1 MIREPFHELTHR
13 SLRVRV
19 TVVATAV
26 LAIGLLAGTLVLAR
40 LFVAARVDSVDS
52 SVRQEALQIS
62 QLLAAGDLPKTLPA
76 PLGGT
81 AQAQVVDPAGTVL
94 ANTPSASSVFEILP
108 IESTTVG
115 TKDHTFTTTTSSL
128 GHSFRVDVRAG
139 TYRDDTGEHRVAIV
153 VAAPFSDVADTL
165 NALHRV
171 ILVVLP
177 LVLLA
182 AAAATWLSVGSALR
196 PVDELRAE
204 ADAVVAGGGSRAPR
218 LAVPAGAAE
227 LRRLGE
233 TLNRML
239 ARVHGA
245 GEQQRAF
252 IADAAHELRSPL
264 ASVLTQL
271 EVALSTPTSPEEWP
285 VIAADVYADA
295 ERLRRIADDLLLLA
309 KLDAGSPAGKGIV
322 DVRALVGADGGP
334 LEVHGD
340 EQALSRLFDNLVT
353 NAGKYATTVRT
364 SAVRDGASVLV
375 HVDDDGPGVPVEDRE
390 RVFERFVRLD
400 SARSRDEGGTGL
412 GLAIARAI
420 ARSHGGDVQ
429 LDASP
434 LGGLRASVRLP
445 LAEPAVELRK
455 PSAVG
460 FGRTASGKHVP

>member
-1 MIREPFHELTHR
+1 MTGHPFKGLTHR

-26 LAIGLLAGTLVLAR
+26 LAIGLLFGTLLLAR
-40 LFVAARVDSVDS
+40 LFVAERVAAVDQVVKS
-52 SVRQEALQIS
+52 EAAELAP
-62 QLLAAGDLPKTLPA
+62 LAAGNDLPVNLPVVA
-76 PLGGT
+76 PT
-81 AQAQVVDPAGTVL
+81 VFAQVVDRSGTVL
-94 ANTPSASSVFEILP
+94 AATPAAPRVLEMVPVEQTSVPE
-108 IESTTVG
+108 
-115 TKDHTFTTTTSSL
+115 KDRTYTTTSSAL
-128 GHSFRVDVRAG
+128 GKGTFRVDVRSAPYKG
-139 TYRDDTGEHRVAIV
+139 GSVVIIVAV
-153 VAAPFSDVADTL
+153 PFSDVADTL

-182 AAAATWLSVGSALR
+182 AAAATWLAVGSALR

-204 ADAVVAGGGSRAPR
+204 ADAVVASGGSVAPR

-264 ASVLTQL
+264 ASLLTQL
-271 EVALSTPTSPEEWP
+271 EVALSTPTTAEEWP
-285 VIAADVYADA
+285 VIAADVFADA

-309 KLDAGSPAGKGIV
+309 KLDAGAPAGQGLV
-322 DVRALVGADGGP
+322 DITELVGADGPP
-334 LEVHGD
+334 LAVHGD
-340 EQALSRLFDNLVT
+340 AQALGRLFDNLVT

-364 SAVRDGASVLV
+364 SAVREGSSVIV
-375 HVDDDGPGVPVEDRE
+375 NIDDDGPGVPVEDRE
-390 RVFERFVRLD
+390 RVFERFFRLD

-420 ARSHGGDVQ
+420 ARSHGGDV
-429 LDASP
+429 LLSDSP
-434 LGGLRASVRLP
+434 LGGLRATVWLP
-445 LAEPAVELRK
+445 LAAPSRADQAKPAG
-455 PSAVG
+455 SG
-460 FGRTASGKHVP
+460 FGRVASGKQVP

>member
-1 MIREPFHELTHR
+1 MTGHPFKGIAHR
-13 SLRVRV
+13 SLRARV

-40 LFVAARVDSVDS
+40 LFVAARVHAVDNT
-52 SVRQEALQIS
+52 VREEAQRIS
-62 QLLAAGDLPKTLPA
+62 QLLTAGDLPKTLPA
-76 PLGGT
+76 PLGST
-81 AQAQVVDPAGTVL
+81 VVAQVVDSAGTVL
-94 ANTPSASSVFEILP
+94 AATSSASQVLEIIP
-108 IESTTVG
+108 IEQIKVG
-115 TKDHTFTTTTSSL
+115 TVDHVYTTTSSSL
-128 GHSFRVDVRAG
+128 GGNRFRVDVRSTAFK
-139 TYRDDTGEHRVAIV
+139 DTHVVVV
-153 VAAPFSDVADTL
+153 VAVPYSDVADTL

-182 AAAATWLSVGSALR
+182 AAAATWLAVGSALQ

-204 ADAVVAGGGSRAPR
+204 ADAVVATGGAAAPR
-218 LAVPAGAAE
+218 LAVPAGAVE

-239 ARVHGA
+239 SRVHGA

-271 EVALSTPTSPEEWP
+271 EVALSTPTSAEEWP
-285 VIAADVYADA
+285 VIAADVFADA

-309 KLDAGSPAGKGIV
+309 KLDAGAPAGRGLI
-322 DVRALVGADGGP
+322 DVRELVAVDGPP
-334 LEVHGD
+334 LEVYGD
-340 EQALSRLFDNLVT
+340 AQALSRLFDNLVT

-364 SAVRDGASVLV
+364 SVVQEGPSVVV
-375 HVDDDGPGVPVEDRE
+375 HVDDDGPGVPVADRE
-390 RVFERFVRLD
+390 RVFERFFRLD

-420 ARSHGGDVQ
+420 ARAHGGDV
-429 LDASP
+429 LLGDSP
-434 LGGLRASVRLP
+434 VGGLRATVRLP
-445 LAEPAVELRK
+445 LAQQPA
-455 PSAVG
+455 PG
-460 FGRTASGKHVP
+460 FGRLSVGKHGP

>member
-1 MIREPFHELTHR
+1 MTRHPFKGLTHR

-26 LAIGLLAGTLVLAR
+26 LAIGLLLGTLLLAR
-40 LFVAARVDSVDS
+40 LFVAARVNAVDN
-52 SVRQEALQIS
+52 SVRGEGQKIG
-62 QLLAAGDLPKTLPA
+62 QLLAAGDLPRILPA
-76 PLGGT
+76 PLGS
-81 AQAQVVDPAGTVL
+81 AVQAQVVDRAGTVL
-94 ANTPSASSVFEILP
+94 AATSAASPLLEIIP
-108 IESTTVG
+108 IEQTSVG
-115 TKDHTFTTTTSSL
+115 SADHTYTTTSSSL
-128 GHSFRVDVRAG
+128 GGNRFRVDVRSASYKNS
-139 TYRDDTGEHRVAIV
+139 TVVIL
-153 VAAPFSDVADTL
+153 VAAPFSDVEDTL

-177 LVLLA
+177 MVLLA

-204 ADAVVAGGGSRAPR
+204 ADAVVASGGSAAPR
-218 LAVPAGAAE
+218 LAVPVGAAE

-271 EVALSTPTSPEEWP
+271 EVALSTPTSAEEWP
-285 VIAADVYADA
+285 VIAADVFADA

-309 KLDAGSPAGKGIV
+309 KLDAGGSAGQGLV
-322 DVRALVGADGGP
+322 DVTELVEVQGPP
-334 LEVHGD
+334 LEVQGD
-340 EQALSRLFDNLVT
+340 PQALGRLFDNLVT

-364 SAVRDGASVLV
+364 SAVREGSSVIV
-375 HVDDDGPGVPVEDRE
+375 NIDDDGPGVPQEDRE

-420 ARSHGGDVQ
+420 ARSHGGDV
-429 LDASP
+429 LLGDSP
-434 LGGLRASVRLP
+434 LGGLRATVRLP
-445 LAEPAVELRK
+445 LAAVRAEQAKPAGSGL
-455 PSAVG
+455 
-460 FGRTASGKHVP
+460 GRVASGKQVP